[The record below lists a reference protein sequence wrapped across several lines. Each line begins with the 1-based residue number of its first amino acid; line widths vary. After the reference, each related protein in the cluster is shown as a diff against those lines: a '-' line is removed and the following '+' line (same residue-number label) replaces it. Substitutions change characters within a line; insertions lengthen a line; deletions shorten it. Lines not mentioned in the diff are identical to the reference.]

1 MSSPTQDV
9 PPVRRVTVVGAGLVG
24 GSWSALFLAHGLEV
38 FATDPAPGAHDR
50 LLKSVEDAWPVLVR
64 LGLPA
69 PEWRHRLQ
77 FSADPKEAL
86 ADTDFV
92 QESGPERLD
101 IKTDLFASLDR
112 LAAPG
117 VVIASSSSSQ
127 MMTAIQSRCTHP
139 GRCVIGHPINPPH
152 VIPLVEVVGGQQ
164 TSPETIARAMQFYR
178 RVGKYPIHVKKEMP
192 GYVANRLQAALWR
205 EALDM
210 VRQGAITVAD
220 ADAAVS
226 QGVGLRWAI
235 MGPSLVFHLC
245 GGQGGIRNFMNHLA
259 GPFSSWW
266 PSLGTTELTPELID
280 TVIRGIEAE
289 TQGRSVAQLEQERDR
304 VLLGLLASL
313 KTPPPS

>member
-1 MSSPTQDV
+1 
-9 PPVRRVTVVGAGLVG
+9 
-24 GSWSALFLAHGLEV
+24 
-38 FATDPAPGAHDR
+38 
-50 LLKSVEDAWPVLVR
+50 VR

-69 PEWRHRLQ
+69 TEWRHRLR

-101 IKTDLFASLDR
+101 LKTDLFASMDR

-164 TSPETIARAMQFYR
+164 TAPETISRAMQFYR
-178 RVGKYPIHVKKEMP
+178 RVGKYPIHIKKEMP

-266 PSLGTTELTPELID
+266 PSLGTTELTPELIE
-280 TVIRGIEAE
+280 TVIRGVEAE
-289 TQGRSVAQLEQERDR
+289 TQGRSVGQLEQERDR